1 PPHLNIVN
9 LLNMKL
15 QELNQKLASSVDFY
29 KNELSVIKTAGAN
42 SSLVENIKVEAYA
55 NTILTLKELATISA
69 PDATLLIITPWDGTT
84 LKPIEKALSRSDL
97 GFNPVIDKN
106 TIKLPV
112 PQLSQEQRQ
121 KYVKLVKEK
130 LEESKIS
137 VRNVR
142 QDAIKSIEEMEENG
156 VISEDDLKR
165 QKKEIE
171 DAVKST
177 NTQLEQL
184 YESKEKELLKV

>member
-1 PPHLNIVN
+1 
-9 LLNMKL
+9 MKL

-69 PDATLLIITPWDGTT
+69 PDATLLIITPWDAAT